1 MHTLSILLKASWHGW
16 LNSIQYA
23 SEDRRKK
30 VAELVGFLV
39 MMAALYLIGH
49 IIFKAIEQQAALSPD
64 VIGADTDSQTILR
77 AINICVGLGVFVLV
91 RGTMEDTI
99 KKFYEATD
107 TSLLLSSL
115 SPSTVFGFK
124 LVQLIASSLLGM
136 VMWLFPPWIAFGRL
150 FDLPWHFYIGL
161 IPACFCL
168 LVIIVTSVVVVMM
181 LVIRFFSSQRMK
193 QFLKIVGGII
203 SAAAGFFVG
212 FSIFIFISEWSDE
225 IATFL
230 LERLKF
236 PTSDWYPHLWI
247 VKFMMSWL
255 PESGIQPLRWGLQLI
270 AASIVI
276 PSLSVLLASKIYHRS
291 WEYARR
297 VEFKPRQSDKK
308 RQHPALLGR
317 GKIRSMM
324 AKDFHVF
331 LRHEGR
337 VMMIVIITLVQLI
350 MVFILVYQMRPDDK
364 IRYAI
369 YLPNL
374 AGIAFQTMIY
384 SMLLTAGFSWGGC
397 KADAKTWWLL
407 KSSSISPTLLFDSKL
422 LIGTLCAVAYT
433 EVWLVVVLILARI
446 PAQLWLPI
454 LLMIAVI
461 TATATA
467 FNTAMGT
474 MPWVAEIG
482 GTDRDFSKQPLLRL
496 ATLLVTIIA
505 NLILLVVPTIILQI
519 GVLGKMKLFGGRQ
532 SSSLSTSQQLTIG
545 FILISL
551 IGAWAISYFLGR
563 QSLRKLLYR

>member
-1 MHTLSILLKASWHGW
+1 MYILSILLKTSWQGW
-16 LNSIQYA
+16 LNNIQYA

-30 VAELVGFLV
+30 VAEVIGFLV
-39 MMAALYLIGH
+39 LMTALYLMGH
-49 IIFKAIEQQAALSPD
+49 AIFKVVGQQA
-64 VIGADTDSQTILR
+64 DTGGQTILH
-77 AINICVGLGVFVLV
+77 AINICVGLGVFILV
-91 RGTMEDTI
+91 KSAMEATV
-99 KKFYEATD
+99 KQFYEAAD

-150 FDLPWHFYIGL
+150 FGLPWHFYLGL

-168 LVIIVTSVVVVMM
+168 LVIIATNVVLVMM
-181 LVIRFFSSQRMK
+181 LVMRFFSSQQMI
-193 QFLKIVGGII
+193 QCLKIVGAII
-203 SAAAGFFVG
+203 GTVAGFFLA
-212 FSIFIFISEWSDE
+212 FSIFTFEWSDE

-230 LERLKF
+230 LERLKL
-236 PTSDWYPHLWI
+236 PISNWYPHLWT

-255 PESGIQPLRWGLQLI
+255 PDSGIQPLRWGIQLV

-276 PSLSVLLASKIYHRS
+276 PFLTVLLASKIYHRS
-291 WEYARR
+291 WEYAMR
-297 VEFKPRQSDKK
+297 VEVHPKQRTKK
-308 RQHPALLGR
+308 RRGTALLGR
-317 GKIRSMM
+317 GKIRSMI

-337 VMMIVIITLVQLI
+337 VMMIVLITLVQLI
-350 MVFILVYQMRPDDK
+350 MVFILVYQMRPDDE
-364 IRYAI
+364 IYYAFH
-369 YLPNL
+369 LPRL

-384 SMLLTAGFSWGGC
+384 SVLLTAGFSWGGC

-446 PAQLWLPI
+446 PSQLWLPI
-454 LLMIAVI
+454 LLMTVVI

-474 MPWVAEIG
+474 LPWVAEIG

-505 NLILLVVPTIILQI
+505 NLILLVAPTIILQI
-519 GVLGKMKLFGGRQ
+519 GVLAKMKLFGGRQ
-532 SSSLSTSQQLTIG
+532 SGSLSASQQLTIG

-551 IGAWAISYFLGR
+551 VGVWGISYVLGR